1 MGKGSGVTRGD
12 RRLNA
17 RKAGLRALVPAAN
30 AVIMGRKRAVG
41 IASRRH
47 CQPSALPAV
56 GTASR
61 RHCQPSAPPAVST
74 PGRHYKPLARSR
86 STTRAGCGVRSR
98 TSMVPDRSGLNR
110 PAS

>member
-17 RKAGLRALVPAAN
+17 REAGLRALVPAAN

-61 RHCQPSAPPAVST
+61 QH